1 MIVAILAQDLSMSYS
16 DSWKCLPLSQL
27 VEWEW
32 SILNHLQSDLCKLGG
47 RSPLSQLAAR
57 AKWGELSPIFGKFNV
72 FLEKHTNAFRVQEKN
87 KRGGKEVFLADDP
100 CLPLAWYEHSL
111 HYAGSTFK
119 YFAGVY
125 KHWDPAVDR
134 AFLKIDVERQLAVY
148 HQQDQ
153 NSNIHVEMKPHQIS
167 DECLVIQW
175 PWGLS
180 NFRLKEG
187 LGLVEKGRYL
197 WQAVSDSK
205 QLVGITTAKIIP
217 DEAIPASSSWS
228 GNDASSSYKS
238 RMDQMRKDDED
249 ENEV

>member
-72 FLEKHTNAFRVQEKN
+72 FLEKHTNAFRVQERN
-87 KRGGKEVFLADDP
+87 ERGGKEVILADDP
-100 CLPLAWYEHSL
+100 CVALYSEHSL
-111 HYAGSTFK
+111 RSTFK
-119 YFAGVY
+119 CFAGVY
-125 KHWDPAVDR
+125 KHWDPAADR

-148 HQQDQ
+148 QDQ
-153 NSNIHVEMKPHQIS
+153 DSSIHVEMEPHQVS

-175 PWGLS
+175 PTWGLAD
-180 NFRLKEG
+180 FRLVEG

-238 RMDQMRKDDED
+238 RMDQMWKDDED